1 MISSTLL
8 RCQFCISSFCP
19 LLFFNYNYLPSIIN
33 RRRLKDFVFVSSLYA
48 SSSFVNSTVGCSH
61 RHPAFV
67 MRCRDSLPSTTG
79 VRRSAR
85 LSQKRSLHE
94 LKRASSTPEDPAS
107 IKPEKKG
114 SSTSAT
120 YNENVRTRS
129 RKLKP
134 NKNKIPPR
142 SENSLEEVEKSTKPK
157 GTATESP
164 RIVTPSTDDFDNT
177 LSTYCLP
184 RARELQLKASH
195 ADPKTSLAIIGV
207 DEAGRGPLAGP
218 VVAAAAICPTD
229 IAGVVDS
236 KKITKE
242 VERER
247 IYEKIVSSPGV
258 KYAIAVISAQR
269 IDEINILEA
278 TLEGMRMAVEA
289 VVNYG
294 EKGSN
299 LSNNNEV
306 SAERTDLT
314 YVITGGN
321 QGIVIISE
329 KIPRV
334 SYFALIDGNKV
345 PKEMPCPSESL
356 TKGDGRE
363 FCIGA
368 ASILA
373 KVTRDRLMHGYCLK
387 YPEYNLSQHKGYPT
401 AAHMAAIRRSV
412 RYVDCF

>member
-1 MISSTLL
+1 MICRNSS
-8 RCQFCISSFCP
+8 
-19 LLFFNYNYLPSIIN
+19 
-33 RRRLKDFVFVSSLYA
+33 A
-48 SSSFVNSTVGCSH
+48 
-61 RHPAFV
+61 
-67 MRCRDSLPSTTG
+67 STTG

-85 LSQKRSLHE
+85 LSQKRSIHE
-94 LKRASSTPEDPAS
+94 LKCASSTPEEPTS
-107 IKPEKKG
+107 IKSEKKG

-120 YNENVRTRS
+120 YKDNVGTRS
-129 RKLKP
+129 SKLRP

-142 SENSLEEVEKSTKPK
+142 SRISLEEVEKFNKSK
-157 GTATESP
+157 GAATEIP
-164 RIVTPSTDDFDNT
+164 RIVTPSTDDFVNT
-177 LSTYCLP
+177 SSTYCLP

-195 ADPKTSLAIIGV
+195 TDPKTSLAIIGV

-242 VERER
+242 EERER

-258 KYAIAVISAQR
+258 KYAIAIISAQR
-269 IDEINILEA
+269 IDEINILQA

-289 VVNYG
+289 VVNYD

-321 QGIVIISE
+321 QGSVIISE
-329 KIPRV
+329 EIPRV
-334 SYFALIDGNKV
+334 SYFALIDGNKI

-356 TKGDGRE
+356 TKGDG
-363 FCIGA
+363 
-368 ASILA
+368 
-373 KVTRDRLMHGYCLK
+373 
-387 YPEYNLSQHKGYPT
+387 
-401 AAHMAAIRRSV
+401 
-412 RYVDCF
+412 